1 MRVQSSPGTRGS
13 GGGSE
18 TSQRPVTA
26 AALPSQTPTTTASST
41 QPSGGGAT
49 TPRQA
54 IRLSDLQNILS
65 TMNGK
70 FSWSKNYMVY
80 SQNERILNF
89 GPSTIVVGNIVLTV
103 TQIFFIRLEEIC
115 PCFNML
121 SLPVLST
128 FRDLFLSTG
137 SYFDDMCW
145 SDFSI
150 NTCFIRMMLGT
161 VAFNCMFYF
170 SVPSG
175 PSKDRKYSL
184 EFVFVL
190 LCRVWRWIIYTNMAV
205 RWVCALVPV
214 NCWHLQLYN
223 QNSYEE
229 FHQHGAI
236 SEILVKIL
244 M

>member
-1 MRVQSSPGTRGS
+1 M
-13 GGGSE
+13 
-18 TSQRPVTA
+18 
-26 AALPSQTPTTTASST
+26 
-41 QPSGGGAT
+41 
-49 TPRQA
+49 
-54 IRLSDLQNILS
+54 
-65 TMNGK
+65 
-70 FSWSKNYMVY
+70 
-80 SQNERILNF
+80 
-89 GPSTIVVGNIVLTV
+89 LTV
-103 TQIFFIRLEEIC
+103 TQNFFIRLEEIC
-115 PCFNML
+115 PCFNMI

-150 NTCFIRMMLGT
+150 NTCFIRMLLVNT

-190 LCRVWRWIIYTNMAV
+190 LCRVCIAIMYTNMAV

-214 NCWHLQLYN
+214 NC
-223 QNSYEE
+223 
-229 FHQHGAI
+229 
-236 SEILVKIL
+236 
-244 M
+244 

>member
-80 SQNERILNF
+80 IQDERILNF
-89 GPSTIVVGNIVLTV
+89 GPSTNCTFVHCADSYTKK
-103 TQIFFIRLEEIC
+103 FIRLEEFC
-115 PCFNML
+115 RYFNMI
-121 SLPVLST
+121 SLPVLSN

-150 NTCFIRMMLGT
+150 KNDVSNCCF
-161 VAFNCMFYF
+161 
-170 SVPSG
+170 
-175 PSKDRKYSL
+175 
-184 EFVFVL
+184 
-190 LCRVWRWIIYTNMAV
+190 
-205 RWVCALVPV
+205 
-214 NCWHLQLYN
+214 
-223 QNSYEE
+223 
-229 FHQHGAI
+229 
-236 SEILVKIL
+236 
-244 M
+244 

>member
-1 MRVQSSPGTRGS
+1 MHNDMTAYIVCDLKPFWQVFNYSCCWQVLVNRLCLWRLKCLLIFCRPMRVQSSPGTRGS

-80 SQNERILNF
+80 SQDERILNF

-103 TQIFFIRLEEIC
+103 TQNFFIRLEEIC
-115 PCFNML
+115 PF
-121 SLPVLST
+121 
-128 FRDLFLSTG
+128 
-137 SYFDDMCW
+137 
-145 SDFSI
+145 
-150 NTCFIRMMLGT
+150 
-161 VAFNCMFYF
+161 
-170 SVPSG
+170 
-175 PSKDRKYSL
+175 
-184 EFVFVL
+184 
-190 LCRVWRWIIYTNMAV
+190 
-205 RWVCALVPV
+205 
-214 NCWHLQLYN
+214 
-223 QNSYEE
+223 
-229 FHQHGAI
+229 
-236 SEILVKIL
+236 
-244 M
+244 